1 MMNFCKM
8 QPLPAHCPKTPGD
21 PLPAVISL
29 GCLCWFWKGRVAQAE
44 WSKAESKAL
53 LQVLLPDT
61 TVPALARLEV
71 TVSFTCACDVPELG
85 NASSVPMDGAT
96 SKGGKWPLHHN
107 GQKNTV
113 LQREKN
119 CEMQGEKWKQPT
131 ICVLV
136 CTWFLFYIQI
146 LLLYFDLNWF
156 SQAANINGLD
166 TSSLNPTY
174 IYLA

>member
-1 MMNFCKM
+1 MNFCKM

-85 NASSVPMDGAT
+85 NDSSVPMDGAT
-96 SKGGKWPLHHN
+96 SKGGEWPLHH
-107 GQKNTV
+107 QVRKI
-113 LQREKN
+113 QFCKEKKIVKCRGKSETTYN
-119 CEMQGEKWKQPT
+119 LCS
-131 ICVLV
+131 CLYLV
-136 CTWFLFYIQI
+136 PFLYSDFTSLLWFKLIQ
-146 LLLYFDLNWF
+146 
-156 SQAANINGLD
+156 
-166 TSSLNPTY
+166 SSC
-174 IYLA
+174 